1 MKEANEESRTTIAAV
16 REEAII
22 NVLEPI
28 KANIDKNKRTRPLRR
43 QKRSAAP
50 KSKANVNVFT
60 ALTKFNCAVC
70 IKIVN

>member
-28 KANIDKNKRTRPLRR
+28 KANIDKNSQQKLWGARNEVPRR
-43 QKRSAAP
+43 KAKQT
-50 KSKANVNVFT
+50 SKKTAIILVLIFATVN
-60 ALTKFNCAVC
+60 
-70 IKIVN
+70 

>member
-28 KANIDKNKRTRPLRR
+28 KANIDKDKRTRPLRR

-50 KSKANVNVFT
+50 KS
-60 ALTKFNCAVC
+60 
-70 IKIVN
+70 IVNEQENYTNPYPCYC

>member
-1 MKEANEESRTTIAAV
+1 MSRTAGTAV

-28 KANIDKNKRTRPLRR
+28 KANIDENKRTRPLRR

-50 KSKANVNVFT
+50 KSKVNVNVST
-60 ALTKFNCAVC
+60 ALTKFDCVAC
-70 IKIVN
+70 TKIVN